1 MVDETTE
8 SVTST
13 ARKLA
18 MYASMAMSAAEIAM
32 QIHARN
38 AERAAAESEARA
50 RELQQ
55 RLRAERELAAV
66 SWRRLRSME
75 GDPAELG
82 QALASAAAWSSF
94 DTRAARAVAMV
105 QQRMRAAGVHWQ
117 PDQVHQR
124 TSDDYAALML
134 LLQRDEE
141 TRQAEGTAPAA
152 SAEKGPEAL
161 ADFYSTGDAEHDL
174 QVQRV
179 ATALTE
185 DEAEQVLNSDGWG
198 ALQASM
204 NRAADAGYSPELLL
218 KHVREQRPLD
228 GTDVAGQAKD
238 VGAVLHWRMERH
250 LNTHLAPDEKLTPE
264 AFEAQQDAAMRRTGG
279 AAAAEAEAVVAS
291 AEPAR
296 LREAAELV
304 ARTRFGSTSMLRR
317 KLGVDLNEA
326 EQLMDAMH
334 ARGIVG
340 PREGSLAREV
350 LVTPATVDKHLDDAP
365 TAPGGPEASAT
376 SEATATDPGIVAIDP
391 GESGSSTIYVDPET
405 ARDVAGGR
413 WADGSE
419 AARLAGQAT
428 PEELNL
434 NSSPPESAAGGDG
447 ARMPHRRPWM
457 NRMHG
462 GHERGE

>member
-8 SVTST
+8 AVTSS

-18 MYASMAMSAAEIAM
+18 MYASMALSAAEVAM

-38 AERAAAESEARA
+38 AERAAAESEAHA

-66 SWRRLRSME
+66 SWRRLRSLE

-94 DTRAARAVAMV
+94 DTRAARAVALV

-141 TRQAEGTAPAA
+141 TRQAAGTATTTGTEA
-152 SAEKGPEAL
+152 GPEQL

-185 DEAEQVLNSDGWG
+185 DEAEQVLHSDGWG
-198 ALQASM
+198 ALRASM
-204 NRAADAGYSPELLL
+204 NRAAEAGYSPELLL
-218 KHVREQRPLD
+218 KHVRDQRPLD

-238 VGAVLHWRMERH
+238 IGAVLHWRMERH
-250 LNTHLAPDEKLTPE
+250 LNTHLVPDEKLTPE
-264 AFEAQQDAAMRRTGG
+264 AFEAQQDAAMTRT
-279 AAAAEAEAVVAS
+279 ATSPAPEASAVVDN

-317 KLGVDLNEA
+317 KLGVSLDEA

-350 LVTPATVDKHLDDAP
+350 LVTPATVDNHLDGVPA
-365 TAPGGPEASAT
+365 APGDTGAGRTRDA
-376 SEATATDPGIVAIDP
+376 AGTDPGVVAINP
-391 GESGSSTIYVDPET
+391 GEDGGSTIYIDPET
-405 ARDVAGGR
+405 ARDAAGDR

-434 NSSPPESAAGGDG
+434 SSPPPESAAGGDG

-457 NRMHG
+457 KRMHD